1 MINTTG
7 GGYSFQDFAPS
18 CPLSAWNVDAE
29 PPVRLKVGYLENNAT
44 YAVLDG
50 KYWPRESDEFG
61 AFPPEDAVSNTSGN
75 GPREW
80 LFIFKDEYSET
91 ADPDYQV
98 DVLNTPMPCLYFLTV
113 NRRGSDV
120 PFSPGGTGEDEFL
133 LSPNKINTP
142 NDIFRFTAPAR
153 TFSSTGNEA
162 DLNAIKAVPNP
173 FYLYGPYDP
182 SPGNKQIYWHHLPQQ
197 CTITIYNLSGE
208 LMRTL
213 EKNDASALAY
223 WDLLTEKGLPVASG
237 IYIWVVDAPG
247 FGQKVGKM
255 AIFMEQEVLQI
266 Y

>member
-1 MINTTG
+1 MINTTDP
-7 GGYSFQDFAPS
+7 GYSFQDFEPS
-18 CPLSAWNVDAE
+18 CPLSAWNVGVE
-29 PPVRLKVGYLENNAT
+29 PPVRLAVGYLENNAAF
-44 YAVLDG
+44 AVLDG
-50 KYWPRESDEFG
+50 KYWPRYTGDF
-61 AFPPEDAVSNTSGN
+61 DAGGPAEGSSNTDGG

-80 LFIFKDEYSET
+80 LWVYLDEYST
-91 ADPDYQV
+91 TPNPDYQG
-98 DVLNTPMPCLYFLTV
+98 DATSDPMPIMYWATW
-113 NRRGSDV
+113 NRRADV
-120 PFSPGGTGEDEFL
+120 AWLDGDEFL
-133 LSPNKINTP
+133 IIPAKVNSAADTYT
-142 NDIFRFTAPAR
+142 FTATAP
-153 TFSSTGNEA
+153 TLTTTEA

-213 EKNDASALAY
+213 DKNDASALAY